1 MTNTS
6 NDFFLPVYVINLKDR
21 KKRRQRYNN
30 TNFSLKECI

>member
-6 NDFFLPVYVINLKDR
+6 NDLFLPVDVINLKDR
-21 KKRRQRYNN
+21 KEQQQRYNN